1 MAIGARHCS
10 EDSKHLLIRAEIAN
24 ELFARYVSTLK
35 PNPTILKLYESVLL
49 DLHGDLRRN
58 IRSEIQSIQTEIAD
72 KRKQIEEVEDLM
84 INDGTHSDRY
94 ARILDRYEKE
104 VREMEFRVQ
113 MLETGNRTNLKP
125 KLHYVISLI
134 NSAVMYIQDAPVEV
148 KIKLIGLIFPEKIVF
163 DGKNYQ
169 TITMNKVL
177 GLICQQTNELRGSE
191 KRKRTN
197 ENSLVHSSD
206 SDRIQTCNLL
216 IRSQM
221 LYSVELRSHPPWFCD
236 CKGSVFFSFLQ
247 GFLSEKFFRPHFS
260 PLRTG
265 CGRFFSLF
273 VFSAFRARF
282 VGEAAIL
289 CMLVI
294 SMLCI

>member
-1 MAIGARHCS
+1 MIFTAAALFSWASITGCNSRGNGGRYTYYFCGA
-10 EDSKHLLIRAEIAN
+10 DSKHLLIRAEVAN

-206 SDRIQTCNLL
+206 PNRALL
-216 IRSQM
+216 EPVLGDLEK
-221 LYSVELRSHPPWFCD
+221 LYEMRFWIPNPGEPISPQ
-236 CKGSVFFSFLQ
+236 SFHH
-247 GFLSEKFFRPHFS
+247 S
-260 PLRTG
+260 
-265 CGRFFSLF
+265 
-273 VFSAFRARF
+273 
-282 VGEAAIL
+282 
-289 CMLVI
+289 
-294 SMLCI
+294 